1 MDTVLV
7 EGVGNLDGTGLSV
20 GEDQLGKKYRSV
32 LYVDL
37 EKFNFGE
44 LMCVFVD

>member
-7 EGVGNLDGTGLSV
+7 EGGGNLDGTGLSV

-37 EKFNFGE
+37 EQFNFGK
-44 LMCVFVD
+44 CVFVD